1 VAAVGWQWQKED
13 LSEEPILV
21 TNWPVPESMREQAQR
36 MRTAAWRMQVQA
48 RAKASDAAM
57 SLMLPLYTFRKGV
70 KKRLKR

>member
-1 VAAVGWQWQKED
+1 
-13 LSEEPILV
+13 V

-57 SLMLPLYTFRKGV
+57 
-70 KKRLKR
+70 